1 LANWTK
7 GGFGGKLERVL
18 TKKEI
23 KMKQLAL
30 LIILSALLITGCSH
44 NLSMEHSTLDMK
56 IELDKSQYEIVGDIQ
71 GEATTRWFLLVYIP
85 IPLETS
91 PNFGSLEYPGIF
103 YRGATEK
110 NAMYNAIKNSG
121 KDVDYII
128 APKFDTELSGFP
140 PFYWVT
146 TVKVTGK
153 GIKLIE
159 G

>member
-1 LANWTK
+1 LK
-7 GGFGGKLERVL
+7 RFL

-23 KMKQLAL
+23 NLKKSAL

-44 NLSMEHSTLDMK
+44 YLRMEHSNLDMK
-56 IELDKSQYEIVGDIQ
+56 IELDKSQYEIVGNIQ
-71 GEATTRWFLLVYIP
+71 GEATTSWFLLVYIP
-85 IPLETS
+85 IPVETS
-91 PNFGSLEYPGIF
+91 PNYGSLEYPGIY
-103 YRGATEK
+103 YRGATEN

-140 PFYWVT
+140 PFFWKT